1 MNRRIE
7 LGRAPTDLSS
17 DGSVRLEPPCT
28 VVVQAGDS
36 SVALLEAGDLCNG
49 GDIEVL
55 EGDRII
61 CLVGSEGSGVVVAE
75 PDRGRVAVV
84 GILDRLDMSDGYDP
98 GGLHR
103 VVIHE
108 LPGSADVLIEY
119 EFGIARV
126 DVAEREL
133 AWQQVHGDLTNR
145 VTRLSADHVRL
156 EGENTQF
163 GHRLSDG
170 AFVLQPG
177 ERAGQRER

>member
-28 VVVQAGDS
+28 VVVRAGDS
-36 SVALLEAGDLCNG
+36 SVALLEAGDLCDSG
-49 GDIEVL
+49 EIEVL
-55 EGDRII
+55 EGDGII

-84 GILDRLDMSDGYDP
+84 GTLDRLDLSDGYDP

-119 EFGIARV
+119 ELGIARV
-126 DVAEREL
+126 DVAGRKL
-133 AWQQVHGDLTNR
+133 AWQQVHGDLTKR
-145 VTRLSADHVRL
+145 VTRLSTDHVWL
-156 EGENTQF
+156 EGENTRF

-170 AFVLQPG
+170 VFVLPPDH
-177 ERAGQRER
+177 RTGQLE